1 MTKSSQP
8 RIQELV
14 NLMVASRDW
23 TAVADQ
29 YTREEIETA
38 LQAVALVG

>member
-1 MTKSSQP
+1 MTKSSQT
-8 RIQELV
+8 RIQSLV
-14 NLMVASRDW
+14 DLMVAGRDW
-23 TAVADQ
+23 TSQADQ